1 MKIAVLIPAHNASQT
16 IDKIVTQ
23 VKALGFSVIV
33 VDDGSTDKTFEI
45 AGNSGA
51 VVLKNEKNQG
61 KGAAL
66 RSGFKYILA
75 SDYDGVITMDA
86 DGQHDP
92 ASLADFA
99 GKAESDDSAFIVG
112 DRMSH
117 TAGMPQVRV
126 ITNRFM
132 SYLLSKKIGQCVPD
146 TQCGYRF
153 IKRYLLA
160 KLRLST
166 SRYEI
171 ESEMLIQ
178 AARLG
183 IRIDSVPIKSIY
195 TGQSSRI
202 NPLIDTLR
210 FIKLMLKN

>member
-1 MKIAVLIPAHNASQT
+1 MKIAILIPAHNASRT
-16 IDKIVTQ
+16 IGGIVTQ
-23 VKALGFSVIV
+23 VKALGFAVIV
-33 VDDGSTDKTFEI
+33 VDDGSTDDTFEI

-75 SDYDGVITMDA
+75 GDYDGVITMDA
-86 DGQHDP
+86 DGQHEP

-99 GKAESDDSAFIVG
+99 GKAESADSAFIVG
-112 DRMSH
+112 DRMSQ
-117 TAGMPQVRV
+117 TAGMPRIRV

-132 SYLLSKKIGQCVPD
+132 SFLLSKKIGQYVPD

-153 IKRYLLA
+153 IKRDLLA
-160 KLRLST
+160 KLCLFT

-183 IRIDSVPIKSIY
+183 VRIDSVAIKSIY
-195 TGQSSRI
+195 AGQSSRI
-202 NPLIDTLR
+202 NPFIDTLR
-210 FIKLMLKN
+210 FIRLMLKN